1 MIIKTI
7 GIVGSGQMGRG
18 IAQSMA
24 MVGYKVIL
32 SDISKEVLKTNVE
45 KIVTSLTRQV
55 KDGRIS
61 LNECEEA
68 LDNLKSATKLET
80 VAGADL
86 IIEAVTED
94 EAVKTLIFE
103 SLTPHLKEDTIL
115 TSNTSSISITRLASR
130 TDRPEKFMGFHFMNP
145 VPLMQLVELIRGI
158 ATNQDTYDS
167 FIIGISTR
175 FTISR
180 GFPWIYCKSSTDAND
195 K

>member
-61 LNECEEA
+61 LNECKEA
-68 LDNLKSATKLET
+68 LDNLK
-80 VAGADL
+80 
-86 IIEAVTED
+86 
-94 EAVKTLIFE
+94 
-103 SLTPHLKEDTIL
+103 
-115 TSNTSSISITRLASR
+115 
-130 TDRPEKFMGFHFMNP
+130 
-145 VPLMQLVELIRGI
+145 
-158 ATNQDTYDS
+158 
-167 FIIGISTR
+167 
-175 FTISR
+175 
-180 GFPWIYCKSSTDAND
+180 
-195 K
+195 

>member
-32 SDISKEVLKTNVE
+32 ADISKEVLETNVE
-45 KIVTSLTRQV
+45 KIVTSLRRQV
-55 KDGRIS
+55 RDGRIS
-61 LNECEEA
+61 LSSCDEA
-68 LDNLKSATKLET
+68 LDNLKPVTKLET

-94 EAVKTLIFE
+94 EVVKTLIFE
-103 SLTPHLKEDTIL
+103 SLTPYLKEDTIL

-145 VPLMQLVELIRGI
+145 VLIH
-158 ATNQDTYDS
+158 Y
-167 FIIGISTR
+167 FCVII
-175 FTISR
+175 
-180 GFPWIYCKSSTDAND
+180 
-195 K
+195 